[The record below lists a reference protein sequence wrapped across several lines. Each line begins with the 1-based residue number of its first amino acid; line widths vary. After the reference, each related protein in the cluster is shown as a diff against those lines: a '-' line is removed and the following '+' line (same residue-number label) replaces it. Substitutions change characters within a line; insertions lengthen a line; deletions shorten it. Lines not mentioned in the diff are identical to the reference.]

1 MAIDRHREDFCLD
14 QMDVEEGKQVEDL
27 IARSQSP
34 LSDPVDWLEAKE
46 VLKGNVLIGSVT
58 NVFDAIFNWGRHY
71 STWPFG
77 SGLACCAME
86 MVPTAASRFDQSR
99 FGMEIFRASP
109 RQADLLIVAGT
120 LTWKMARALR
130 LLYDQMADP
139 KWVLAMGSC
148 AISGGTFANSY
159 SVVPGVN
166 RIMPVDVYVPGCPPR
181 PEALMYGYMEL
192 HKKIEAM
199 SVRDDFILNDMGR
212 LIPGRGKKS

>member
-1 MAIDRHREDFCLD
+1 VEIEGPKFDFSLD
-14 QMDVEEGKQVEDL
+14 EMDLTEGKQIEDL
-27 IARSQSP
+27 IAKSQEP
-34 LSDPVDWLEAKE
+34 IPDPVEWLEKT
-46 VLKGNVLIGSVT
+46 LSRNVLVT
-58 NVFDAIFNWGRHY
+58 TIDKIFNWGRHY

-109 RQADLLIVAGT
+109 RQADLMIVAGT

-130 LLYDQMADP
+130 LLYDQMAEP
-139 KWVLAMGSC
+139 KWVLAMGVC
-148 AISGGTFANSY
+148 AITGGTFAHSY

-181 PEALMYGYMEL
+181 PEALLYGYMQL
-192 HKKIEAM
+192 HNKIEGR
-199 SVRDDFILNDMGR
+199 SVKDDFILGDFGK
-212 LIPGRGKKS
+212 LGPGRSK

>member
-1 MAIDRHREDFCLD
+1 MAIDRYRADFSLD
-14 QMDVEEGKQVEDL
+14 EMDETEGKQIEDL
-27 IARSQSP
+27 IARSQKP
-34 LSDPVDWLEAKE
+34 LPDPDEWLEMKE
-46 VLKGNVLIGSVT
+46 SLQGNVLIGSVT
-58 NVFDAIFNWGRHY
+58 KVVDMIFNWGRHY

-109 RQADLLIVAGT
+109 RQADLMIVAGT

-130 LLYDQMADP
+130 LLYDQMAEP
-139 KWVLAMGSC
+139 KWVIAMGSC
-148 AISGGTFANSY
+148 AISGGTFAHSY

-166 RIMPVDVYVPGCPPR
+166 RVIPVDVYVPGCPPR
-181 PEALMYGYMEL
+181 PEALLYGYMQL

-199 SVRDDFILNDMGR
+199 SVREDFILNDLGR
-212 LIPGRGKKS
+212 LIPGRGK

>member
-1 MAIDRHREDFCLD
+1 MEIEKPKFDFSLD
-14 QMDVEEGKQVEDL
+14 EMDLTEGKQIEDL
-27 IARSQSP
+27 IAKSQEP
-34 LSDPVDWLEAKE
+34 IPDPVEWLEKT
-46 VLKGNVLIGSVT
+46 LSRNVLVT
-58 NVFDAIFNWGRHY
+58 TIDKIFNWGRHY

-109 RQADLLIVAGT
+109 RQADLMIVAGT

-130 LLYDQMADP
+130 LLYDQMAEP
-139 KWVLAMGSC
+139 KWVLAMGVC
-148 AISGGTFANSY
+148 AITGGTFAHSY

-181 PEALMYGYMEL
+181 PEALLYGYMQL
-192 HKKIEAM
+192 HNKIEGR
-199 SVRDDFILNDMGR
+199 SVKDDFILGDFGK
-212 LIPGRGKKS
+212 LGPGRSK